1 MEDRMSLYKAIN
13 KFKEQWDLYLERVE
27 KPGSCI
33 FCEGDRLYWN
43 GYRERSASVLI
54 GDEVVYLVDIL
65 CKRVKCA
72 EPECSKSWTLR
83 PPGLMPRRHYQ
94 LCVVA
99 HGLMKFFSDSHET
112 LTSVAEAHCCSRR
125 TVGRWMHWIT
135 GIAEPSD
142 LLCRLYH
149 ISKQAALISV
159 FKVYEIFKKT
169 PNKIVFH
176 GTVKNFCFLE
186 ALGRPYGYAPPG
198 FRGLIET
205 AISNRDRISTYRCP
219 FIPELAR

>member
-1 MEDRMSLYKAIN
+1 MSLQKEIN
-13 KFKEQWDLYLERVE
+13 KFKEQWDRYLERVE

-54 GDEVVYLVDIL
+54 GDEVVYLTDIL

-72 EPECSKSWTLR
+72 KPECSRSWTLR

-99 HGLMKFFSDSHET
+99 HGVLQFLSDPHET

-125 TVGRWMHWIT
+125 TIGRWLHWIT

-142 LLCRLYH
+142 LLRRLYH
-149 ISKQAALISV
+149 ISMQAALSSL
-159 FKVYEIFKKT
+159 FKVYEILKKA
-169 PNKIVFH
+169 PNKIIFQ

-186 ALGRPYGYAPPG
+186 ALGIAYRYAPPG
-198 FRGLIET
+198 FRGMIET
-205 AISNRDRISTYRCP
+205 TIANRDRMTTYRYS